1 MNVTVYLFGEF
12 LGGYMQYPDDYTS
25 KIFQNFQVNAKM
37 TTQIAIHRDGN
48 LMYYGYIR
56 KLEKDRYIGF
66 CVVLNGL
73 LLVRIDGLFTLFENI
88 ISNLVTKGRLI
99 HFDEQGEI
107 VTRVEKLYM
116 NREEISLLAESL
128 RGGFNRF
135 ENSVVSLP
143 AISYGTVKDSVKNFV
158 VEDDLNEI
166 IKSTYTNGYTYIY
179 KSKGFNTAQ
188 LNSYKG
194 VLAKSYKEKEELTQK
209 LTALQIEY
217 AKTLRQKKQI
227 KIVLFLF
234 AILLGCVVFL
244 FSMNESLNITRNN
257 LSSANET
264 IHTQQDS
271 LKIKNIQISN
281 LHLEKRRLE
290 HNRRVEELKRR
301 KAENDLDSL
310 YGVCIEAENNFNSL
324 RKMINECQPFIV
336 KNISFNFDS
345 EYLRLNYYGFTEE
358 MVTIQVDVYSEYGN
372 FCTKTTSL
380 DVHYGDNI
388 AVILLP
394 ERLDRSKRYFFALL
408 RDNIFIGG
416 GKH

>member
-25 KIFQNFQVNAKM
+25 KIFQNFQANAKM

-143 AISYGTVKDSVKNFV
+143 AISYGTVKDSFKNFV

-227 KIVLFLF
+227 KMVLFLF

-271 LKIKNIQISN
+271 LTIKNIQISN
-281 LHLEKRRLE
+281 LYLEKRRLE

-408 RDNIFIGG
+408 KDNIFIGG

>member
-1 MNVTVYLFGEF
+1 
-12 LGGYMQYPDDYTS
+12 
-25 KIFQNFQVNAKM
+25 
-37 TTQIAIHRDGN
+37 
-48 LMYYGYIR
+48 
-56 KLEKDRYIGF
+56 
-66 CVVLNGL
+66 
-73 LLVRIDGLFTLFENI
+73 
-88 ISNLVTKGRLI
+88 
-99 HFDEQGEI
+99 
-107 VTRVEKLYM
+107 
-116 NREEISLLAESL
+116 
-128 RGGFNRF
+128 
-135 ENSVVSLP
+135 
-143 AISYGTVKDSVKNFV
+143 
-158 VEDDLNEI
+158 
-166 IKSTYTNGYTYIY
+166 
-179 KSKGFNTAQ
+179 
-188 LNSYKG
+188 
-194 VLAKSYKEKEELTQK
+194 
-209 LTALQIEY
+209 
-217 AKTLRQKKQI
+217 
-227 KIVLFLF
+227 
-234 AILLGCVVFL
+234 
-244 FSMNESLNITRNN
+244 MNESLNITRNN

-271 LKIKNIQISN
+271 LTIKNIQISN
-281 LHLEKRRLE
+281 LYLEKRRLE

-408 RDNIFIGG
+408 KDNIFIGG

>member
-271 LKIKNIQISN
+271 LTIKNIQISN

-301 KAENDLDSL
+301 KVENDLDSL

-408 RDNIFIGG
+408 KDNIFIGG

>member
-25 KIFQNFQVNAKM
+25 KIFQNFQANAKM

-227 KIVLFLF
+227 KMVLFLF

-271 LKIKNIQISN
+271 LTIKNIQISN
-281 LHLEKRRLE
+281 LYLEKRRLE

-324 RKMINECQPFIV
+324 RKMINEYQPFIV
-336 KNISFNFDS
+336 KNVSFNIDNG
-345 EYLRLNYYGFTEE
+345 YLRLNYYGFIEG
-358 MVTIQVDVYSEYGN
+358 MVTIQVHAYSGYGN
-372 FCTKTTSL
+372 SYTKTTSM
-380 DVHYGDNI
+380 DVHYGDNVTAI
-388 AVILLP
+388 FLP
-394 ERLDRSKRYFFALL
+394 ERFDSSKWYFFAILK
-408 RDNIFIGG
+408 DNIFIGG
-416 GKH
+416 GKY

>member
-12 LGGYMQYPDDYTS
+12 LGGYVQYPDDYTS
-25 KIFQNFQVNAKM
+25 KIFQNFQSNAKM

-56 KLEKDRYIGF
+56 KLEKERYIGF

-73 LLVRIDGLFTLFENI
+73 LLARIDGLFSLFENT

-107 VTRVEKLYM
+107 VTRVEKLYI

-128 RGGFNRF
+128 RAGFNRF

-217 AKTLRQKKQI
+217 TKTLRQKKQI

-290 HNRRVEELKRR
+290 HNRRVEELKRK

-310 YGVCIEAENNFNSL
+310 YGVCIESENNFNSL

-336 KNISFNFDS
+336 KNTSFNFDNG
-345 EYLRLNYYGFTEE
+345 YLRLNYYGFIEG
-358 MVTIQVDVYSEYGN
+358 MVTIQVHVYSEYGN
-372 FCTKTTSL
+372 SYTKTTSM
-380 DVHYGDNI
+380 DVHYGDNVAAI
-388 AVILLP
+388 FLP
-394 ERLDRSKRYFFALL
+394 ERLDSSKRYFFAILK
-408 RDNIFIGG
+408 DNIFIGG